1 MCKFNHAFLFQYD
14 DARSSIHEASWSSVI
29 SIAFCAAADC
39 EQIRTRVLSES
50 KRYKYHESASIAA
63 ATNSFKKQLGP
74 SSKRIIL
81 VISTTHS
88 ITKLAICATLN
99 GANEAGLQVVRF
111 LALFCA
117 PDVPYHNVIT
127 LKNVPICGNEIRLE
141 GSLYSIHFNV
151 SSMHNV
157 PFPRSEM
164 SENVPRRRGSYLE
177 IVLGLNSLRLCR
189 HLVNLKTYHT
199 EWRCH

>member
-14 DARSSIHEASWSSVI
+14 DARSSIPEASRSSVI

-50 KRYKYHESASIAA
+50 KRYKFHESASISAT
-63 ATNSFKKQLGP
+63 TNSFKKQLGL
-74 SSKRIIL
+74 SSKRVIL
-81 VISTTHS
+81 AILTTHS
-88 ITKLAICATLN
+88 ITKLATCATLY

-117 PDVPYHNVIT
+117 PDVPYHNVMT

-141 GSLYSIHFNV
+141 GRLYSIHFNV
-151 SSMHNV
+151 PSMHDV
-157 PFPRSEM
+157 PFPRSQM
-164 SENVPRRRGSYLE
+164 SENVPGRQGSYSD
-177 IVLGLNSLRLCR
+177 IVLGLKVPGDFADIWLI
-189 HLVNLKTYHT
+189 
-199 EWRCH
+199 